1 MINKEYW
8 SEVIRDWNKSEF
20 PKVINRDIKID
31 FDLNINR
38 VFSLIG
44 PRRAGKT
51 FELLSIA
58 KQISEKYGKD
68 KTLYINFERPDFG
81 ILNSLDLV
89 LMLKTYYSLF
99 PENSGKKIWLFL
111 DEIQNVNGWE
121 AFARTCLDEGIK
133 VFVSGSSSKLLS
145 KEVATSMRGRNLSY
159 SIFPLSFREFLFFKN
174 FQLRRAYSSGE
185 KAQLLNYFE
194 SYLNFGGYP
203 EVVLFSSEKE
213 KILRDIFD
221 TAILKDVL
229 ERHKI
234 RNSMLLKNLIKALL
248 SAKEFSI
255 NKFYNYLKSQQIKS
269 SKDALYKYLDYLE
282 DAFFVFKL
290 NKFSL
295 SYKKAEQSLPK
306 IYFIDN
312 GILTNNKIDD
322 KGRLLE
328 NLVFLELIRREI
340 DVSYYQTLQNKE
352 VDFLIKEGKKVTQLI
367 QVCYDFS
374 SFMTKD
380 REIKSLLNASEEFN
394 CDNLLI
400 LTNSQEE
407 ELKISG
413 KKMIVMPVWKWLLSK

>member
-8 SEVIRDWNKSEF
+8 SEIIKDWNKKEF
-20 PKVINRDIKID
+20 PHIINRDIAID
-31 FDLNINR
+31 FDIDINR
-38 VFSLIG
+38 VFSIIG

-51 FELLSIA
+51 FELLNIA
-58 KQISEKYGKD
+58 KQVSEKYGKD

-81 ILNSLDLV
+81 TLNSLDLV

-111 DEIQNVNGWE
+111 DEIQNVDKWE
-121 AFARTCLDEGIK
+121 TFVRSCLDDGIK
-133 VFVSGSSSKLLS
+133 VFISGSSSKLLS
-145 KEVATSMRGRNLSY
+145 SEVATSMRGRNLSY
-159 SIFPLSFREFLFFKN
+159 SIFPLSFKEFLFFKN
-174 FQLRRAYSSGE
+174 FQLQEAYSSGE

-194 SYLNFGGYP
+194 EYLNFGGYP
-203 EVVLFSSEKE
+203 EVALFPSEKE

-221 TAILKDVL
+221 TAIFKDVL

-234 RNSMLLKNLIKALL
+234 RNSMLLKNLIRALL

-306 IYFIDN
+306 VYFIDN
-312 GILTNNKIDD
+312 GILTSNTIDD

-328 NLVFLELIRREI
+328 NLVFLELLRRENE
-340 DVSYYQTLQNKE
+340 VSYFQTSQKEE
-352 VDFLIKEGKKVTQLI
+352 VDFLIKKGKKINQLI
-367 QVCYDFS
+367 QVCYGFS
-374 SFMTKD
+374 NFMTKD
-380 REIKSLLNASEEFN
+380 REIKSLLKASEEFK
-394 CDNLLI
+394 CKHLLI
-400 LTNSQEE
+400 LTNSHEE
-407 ELKISG
+407 NLKYNGIIIII
-413 KKMIVMPVWKWLLSK
+413 KPVWKWLLP